1 MATLMFPIYQFPTI
15 SKINKIGKPMVEQK
29 ELLELI
35 PPDFCFIGLM
45 IMVTFLGEKQKQNQ
59 TLNSEYY

>member
-1 MATLMFPIYQFPTI
+1 
-15 SKINKIGKPMVEQK
+15 MVEQK